1 MVGSLTEMVKIED
14 ISIDGSIN
22 AGKLVEKQLVRK

>member
-14 ISIDGSIN
+14 ISIDGGIN